1 MAHFI
6 IYSFQVILQFT
17 VGLVDKPMTQV
28 RSLRDTYQT
37 EKGIIFSIPD
47 DREDKFLPAA
57 IRQCKN

>member
-1 MAHFI
+1 MAFI

-47 DREDKFLPAA
+47 VREDKFLPAA